1 MVNFDQQNE
10 VDDAGAMRD
19 ACQRLEKVQW
29 DPTDVLFF
37 FTQIESK
44 MKSSGVKNNF
54 TKYSEEP
61 DY

>member
-54 TKYSEEP
+54 TKF
-61 DY
+61 